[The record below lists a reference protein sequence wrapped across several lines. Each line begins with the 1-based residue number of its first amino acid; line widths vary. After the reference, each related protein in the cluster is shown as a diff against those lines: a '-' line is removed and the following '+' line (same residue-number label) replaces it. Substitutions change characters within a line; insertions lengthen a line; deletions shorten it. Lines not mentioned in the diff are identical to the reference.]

1 MPTLRRTAALALA
14 LAAGAALRPTAA
26 QNVVQN
32 GGFETPAFT
41 GLLTTLSGCPAGFV
55 WCVGQGDVDLVQALW
70 RPGEGRQSIDLN
82 GTVPGSIFQDLA
94 TTPGEEYE
102 LSFLYSGNPE
112 GPIPETMNV
121 FWDGTDLGEF
131 AWVVGPAQSLG
142 DMLWSPITIGRL
154 PATSAS
160 TRLEFRS
167 TTTAP
172 CAVAPEP
179 QCGNALDAVSVA
191 PLSAVP
197 EPATLALVGAGLLG
211 LGAAA
216 RRRG

>member
-1 MPTLRRTAALALA
+1 MPISRRASALA
-14 LAAGAALRPTAA
+14 LAAGAAPRPTAA

-41 GLLTTLSGCPAGFV
+41 GLLTTISGCPTGFV
-55 WCVGQGDVDLVQALW
+55 WCIGQGNVDLVQALW
-70 RPGEGRQSIDLN
+70 EPGEGRQSIDLN
-82 GTVPGSIFQDLA
+82 GSVPGSIFQDLA
-94 TTPGEEYE
+94 TTAGEAYE

-112 GPIPETMNV
+112 RPIPETMHV

-131 AWVVGPAQSLG
+131 AWIIGPSQSFG
-142 DMLWSPITIGRL
+142 NMLWSRITIGGL
-154 PATSAS
+154 AATAAS

-191 PLSAVP
+191 PFSAVP